1 MFSRNG
7 KLSSPSAK
15 SDHVWRRESSG
26 AVYPI
31 TPEVSLPGVWTSD
44 GVMVTPAFN
53 PADGSAAD
61 PAWSGY
67 ETGEIAPTADYSVTG
82 QIDEIP
88 SGAKNGSNKVFT
100 LTESPVSINRLYV
113 ELRGTLLTK
122 VLDYVLVDNTLTL
135 TANVTAPA
143 ATDSFWATYF
153 TAAEIQSAEPGPIAP
168 VTPLGNDVLGVFTA
182 GASLSGGRFVYV
194 IGTTVTYA
202 NAATLVPAMGF
213 IVQAVANADAITVY
227 KEGILT
233 GLTGLIAETDYFL
246 GGNGQITAA
255 PGTSS
260 GIIQFVGRSI
270 STTSLLVE
278 IDSPILIQ

>member
-100 LTESPVSINRLYV
+100 LAAVPATIDLIFV
-113 ELRGTLLTK
+113 ELRGTLLAKTI
-122 VLDYVLVDNTLTL
+122 DFTMSGTTLTL
-135 TANVTAPA
+135 TNAVTAPA
-143 ATDSFWATYF
+143 SADSFRATYF
-153 TAAEIQSAEPGPIAP
+153 
-168 VTPLGNDVLGVFTA
+168 
-182 GASLSGGRFVYV
+182 
-194 IGTTVTYA
+194 
-202 NAATLVPAMGF
+202 NA
-213 IVQAVANADAITVY
+213 
-227 KEGILT
+227 
-233 GLTGLIAETDYFL
+233 
-246 GGNGQITAA
+246 
-255 PGTSS
+255 
-260 GIIQFVGRSI
+260 
-270 STTSLLVE
+270 
-278 IDSPILIQ
+278 